1 VDADFDNL
9 IELQRLD
16 SEIRKVQSLLDSI
29 PSQVEAIDRQMEAS
43 ALALGQAREKLAH
56 NQKRRRELEGEVKD
70 IRSPITK
77 YKLQLNQVKTNRE
90 YQALLKEI
98 DENQQK
104 IDKIE
109 EDIIAELLNADQIEI
124 DIQAAVAKDGQEK
137 IRLHQEKEVLA
148 REKSRLEEEIKSL
161 AAAKEKLLP
170 LIPKDQV
177 ALYLR
182 IFDKKGGLA
191 LSPVTDDFC
200 TLCHMRVRPQM
211 LSELVEKNQLLL
223 CENCGRILHRVKEK
237 PEAEEE
243 APSAK

>member
-16 SEIRKVQSLLDSI
+16 SEIRKIQSLLDSI
-29 PSQVEAIDRQMEAS
+29 PSRAEAIERQIEAS
-43 ALALGQAREKLAH
+43 AQTLGQAREKLAH

-70 IRSPITK
+70 IKAQITK

-98 DENQQK
+98 DDHQQK
-104 IDKIE
+104 IDKLE
-109 EDIIAELLNADQIEI
+109 EDIITELLNADRIEI
-124 DIQAAVAKDGQEK
+124 DIQAAVTKDSQEK
-137 IRLHQEKEVLA
+137 IRLRQERDDVA
-148 REKSRLEEEIKSL
+148 REKSRLEEEIKNL
-161 AAAKEKLLP
+161 AETKEKLLP
-170 LIPKDQV
+170 LIPRDQV

-200 TLCHMRVRPQM
+200 TLCHMRIRPQM
-211 LSELVEKNQLLL
+211 LSELEEKNQLLL
-223 CENCGRILHRVKEK
+223 CENCGRILYRAKEK

-243 APSAK
+243 ATSAK